1 MPKLDRNTLEA
12 ALVGLEAQ
20 RDKLEQQIAQ
30 VRRAIGG
37 GIKRVAKPVAPIAGR
52 KKRTMS
58 PEAKKRIAA
67 AQKKR
72 WANFRKQQK
81 ASK

>member
-37 GIKRVAKPVAPIAGR
+37 GTKTVAKPVAPIAGR

-58 PEAKKRIAA
+58 AAARTRIAA

-81 ASK
+81 SAV